1 MTNGDHI
8 HASANT
14 MPMREPQTGAV
25 VRYDGFVAKFMGD
38 GVLAYF
44 GFPRAHEEDGERAVR
59 AAPASFCRIGRSFQ
73 KLQMPSITQFR
84 LELLTRLCTVY
95 AGPTA
100 SFVGIMPVVS
110 L

>member
-14 MPMREPQTGAV
+14 MPMREPPTGAV

-44 GFPRAHEEDGERAVR
+44 GFPRAHEEDIERAVR
-59 AAPASFCRIGRSFQ
+59 AGLASFCRIGGWDQR
-73 KLQMPSITQFR
+73 KNLI
-84 LELLTRLCTVY
+84 
-95 AGPTA
+95 
-100 SFVGIMPVVS
+100 
-110 L
+110 